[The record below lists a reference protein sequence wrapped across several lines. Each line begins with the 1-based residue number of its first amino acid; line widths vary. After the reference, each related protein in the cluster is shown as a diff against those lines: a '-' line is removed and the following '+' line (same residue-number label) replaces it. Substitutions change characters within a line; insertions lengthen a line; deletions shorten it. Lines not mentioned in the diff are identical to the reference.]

1 MAIVTPGE
9 FMMIDPFA
17 RSAAVNSARTSDA
30 GRVNSF
36 AGINTTR
43 QDKFQ
48 GREQR
53 RWGDSVYW
61 DVPPPVLWL
70 DGPYFLSPFDDTMF
84 IAPTFIDIWA

>member
-1 MAIVTPGE
+1 
-9 FMMIDPFA
+9 MIDPFA
-17 RSAAVNSARTSDA
+17 RALAVTPARASDA
-30 GRVNSF
+30 SRFSSF
-36 AGINTTR
+36 AGLNITR

-70 DGPYFLSPFDDTMF
+70 DAPYFLSPFDDVLF
-84 IAPTFIDIWA
+84 VAPAFIDIWA